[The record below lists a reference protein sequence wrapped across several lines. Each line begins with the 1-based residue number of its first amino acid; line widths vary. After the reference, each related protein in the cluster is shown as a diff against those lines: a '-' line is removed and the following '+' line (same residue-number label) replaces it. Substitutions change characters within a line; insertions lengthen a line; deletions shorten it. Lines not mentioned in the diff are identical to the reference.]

1 MKAIAGVAIFI
12 AFVFVGCSKQ
22 DGKKDNP
29 PSINTYD
36 TLDLGIRFTHYQS
49 GIAYT
54 TDSVQTEF
62 ELTNNSKYTLKKGD
76 ILRTAS
82 RIGGVTF
89 ALDLIG
95 AGPTKIELTN
105 DIAPGEKFVY
115 NPGYLLRQSLLDYF
129 KTDTVDLCIMAYG
142 VNDSI
147 VDPNFYRDPTPGNN
161 TTCVRCFAKG
171 IKAE

>member
-1 MKAIAGVAIFI
+1 MKATVGVTLVIALLW
-12 AFVFVGCSKQ
+12 VGCSKQ
-22 DGKKDNP
+22 DGKKDIP
-29 PSINTYD
+29 SSINTYD

-54 TDSVQTEF
+54 TDSVLTEF

-76 ILRTAS
+76 IFRTAS
-82 RIGGVTF
+82 KIGGVTF

-95 AGPTKIELTN
+95 AGPTKIELPN

-142 VNDSI
+142 INDSI
-147 VDPNFYRDPTPGNN
+147 FLPNFYRDPTPGNN
-161 TTCVRCFAKG
+161 TTCVRCFSNG